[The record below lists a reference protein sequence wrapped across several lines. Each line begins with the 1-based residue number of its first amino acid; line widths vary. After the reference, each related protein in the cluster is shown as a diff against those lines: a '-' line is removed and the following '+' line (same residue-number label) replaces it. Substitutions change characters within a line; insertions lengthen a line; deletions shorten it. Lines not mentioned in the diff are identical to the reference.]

1 MFRVCIVVCLV
12 AATYC
17 LPQRDLSRA
26 QNNVVATLN
35 VTNGGIKGTWRKDEM
50 CPSGTF
56 AIGFEM
62 NVSVFITFN

>member
-1 MFRVCIVVCLV
+1 MLRLTIFLCLV
-12 AATYC
+12 GLAVS
-17 LPQRDLSRA
+17 LLDRGLSRA

-50 CPSGTF
+50 CPTGTY

-62 NVSVFITFN
+62 CVS